1 MQIRLQKQPRRSG
14 MMSDKRRSAFLAG
27 AWLTVVWCCLIWL
40 PVSGEVQQK
49 NGAGKWKAGVAA
61 ADITPSEHIW
71 MAGYASRSKPAQGK
85 MHALWV
91 KALVLEDS
99 TGYRSVWVSSD
110 MLGFPRAM
118 SDRIKAELG
127 KEMGVN
133 KGQIVLNSS
142 HTHSG
147 PVLADA
153 LQDIYPMTPAEQ
165 EKIDRYSDWLEKKV
179 ISTVLKAASKME
191 AVSLQ
196 AGSGVTRFQVNRR
209 NNPVATLH
217 TVTELKGP
225 SDHAVSVITAR
236 RANGKVKALLFSYAC
251 HPTVLD
257 GLEWSG
263 DYPGVAQI
271 ELEKMY
277 PGAVAMFF
285 QGAAGDQ
292 NPLPRRTKPLAV
304 QYGKELA
311 AAVERVVKDDGMK
324 ELSPVQRTAYKEVSL
339 RFQRTPTVADLEQ
352 AIRKDGNKTYY
363 SRWANRLK
371 KKLEAGEKLPVDYS
385 YPVQAMTLGGQLV
398 VSLAG
403 EVVIEY
409 AIGVKQRFGP
419 ETFVLTYSNDVMGY
433 IPSTKVLQEGGYE
446 GDTSQMV
453 YGLPAKWDPAIEK
466 TIYDACQSVV
476 QELTK

>member
-1 MQIRLQKQPRRSG
+1 MSMTQIRIRKTLPVWSG
-14 MMSDKRRSAFLAG
+14 
-27 AWLTVVWCCLIWL
+27 WLVVICCWFICL
-40 PVSGEVQQK
+40 PVSGGVSAQK
-49 NGAGKWKAGVAA
+49 EGGKWKAGVAS
-61 ADITPSEHIW
+61 ADITPAESIW
-71 MAGYASRSKPAQGK
+71 MAGYASRTAPAKGK
-85 MHALWV
+85 MHPLWV

-99 TGYRSVWVSSD
+99 TGYRTVWVSSD
-110 MLGFPRAM
+110 ILGFPRAM
-118 SDRIKAELG
+118 ADRIKAELG
-127 KEMGVN
+127 KELSVN

-153 LQDIYPMTPAEQ
+153 LQDIYPMGDGEQ

-191 AVSLQ
+191 PVSLQ
-196 AGSGVTRFQVNRR
+196 AGIGVTRFQVNRR
-209 NNPVATLH
+209 ENPVATLQ

-225 SDHAVSVITAR
+225 ADHAVSVITAKR
-236 RANGKVKALLFSYAC
+236 RNGKVKAVMFSYAC

-271 ELEKMY
+271 ELEKLY

-311 AAVERVVKDDGMK
+311 AAVERVVQEEDTKD
-324 ELSPVQRTAYKEVSL
+324 LPAIQRSAYKEVDL
-339 RFQRTPTVADLEQ
+339 RFEKVPSVADLDQ
-352 AIRKDGNKTYY
+352 MIRKDGDKTYF
-363 SRWANRLK
+363 SRWAHRLK
-371 KKLEAGEKLPVDYS
+371 KRLAAGERLETSYS
-385 YPVQAMTLGGQLV
+385 YPVQALTLGGQLV

-403 EVVIEY
+403 EVVTEY
-409 AIGVKQRFGP
+409 AIGVKQRFGTD
-419 ETFVLTYSNDVMGY
+419 TFVLAYSNDVMGY
-433 IPSTKVLQEGGYE
+433 IPSVKVLTEGRYE

-466 TIYDACQSVV
+466 TIYDACRSVV
-476 QELTK
+476 QELIK

>member
-1 MQIRLQKQPRRSG
+1 MQIRLQKQPNRSG
-14 MMSDKRRSAFLAG
+14 MINDKGRSVFLAG
-27 AWLTVVWCCLIWL
+27 AWLTIVWCCLVWL
-40 PVSGEVQQK
+40 PASGEGLQK
-49 NGAGKWKAGVAA
+49 RAAGKWKAGVAT
-61 ADITPSEHIW
+61 ADITPGEYIW
-71 MAGYASRSKPAQGK
+71 MAGYASRKTPAQGK
-85 MHALWV
+85 MHPLWV
-91 KALVLEDS
+91 KAVVLEDS

-110 MLGFPRAM
+110 LLGFPRAM

-127 KEMGVN
+127 KELGIN

-153 LQDIYPMTPAEQ
+153 LQDIYPMPAGEQ
-165 EKIDRYSDWLEKKV
+165 EKINRYTDWLEKKV

-209 NNPVATLH
+209 ENPVATLQ

-225 SDHAVSVITAR
+225 ADHAVSVITAR

-271 ELEKMY
+271 ELEKLY
-277 PGAVAMFF
+277 PGAVALFF

-311 AAVERVVKDDGMK
+311 AAVERVVQDDGMK
-324 ELSPVQRTAYKEVSL
+324 ELSPVQRTAYKEVNL
-339 RFQRTPTVADLEQ
+339 RFSRTPTMADLDEM
-352 AIRKDGNKTYY
+352 IRKDGDRTYF
-363 SRWANRLK
+363 SRWAHRLK
-371 KKLEAGEKLPVDYS
+371 KQLEAGEKLPVDYP

-409 AIGVKQRFGP
+409 AIGVKQRFGTD
-419 ETFVLTYSNDVMGY
+419 TFVLAYSNDVMGY
-433 IPSTKVLQEGGYE
+433 IPSVKVLTEGAYE

-453 YGLPAKWDPAIEK
+453 YGLPSKWDPAIEK
-466 TIYDACQSVV
+466 MIYDACRSVV